1 MITLTEEN
9 YLKAI
14 LTISLR
20 ENSRVNT
27 NAIANEINTSAASVS
42 DMLRKLQ
49 DKKLINYE
57 KYRGV
62 KLSKKGS
69 ILAISIIRKHRLW
82 ETFLVKKLNFNWGEV
97 HEVAEQLE
105 HIKSE
110 DLINKLD
117 KFLNYPK
124 FDPHG
129 EPIPSK
135 DGAIPNRDTIP
146 LNKLNSGDIGLV
158 MGVNLDEKEF
168 LDYLTKLNIRIGTKI
183 EIKDK
188 IDFDQSL
195 NIRIENTNYH
205 ISYEVAKHLL
215 IKTKI

>member
-1 MITLTEEN
+1 MLTLAEEN
-9 YLKAI
+9 HLKAI
-14 LTISLR
+14 LSISLI
-20 ENSRVNT
+20 NPKKITT
-27 NAIANEINTSAASVS
+27 NAIAKEISISPASVS
-42 DMLRKLQ
+42 DMLKKLLE
-49 DKKLINYE
+49 KKLIKYE
-57 KYRGV
+57 KYQGV
-62 KLSKKGS
+62 SLSKKGL
-69 ILAISIIRKHRLW
+69 ILATNILRKHRLW
-82 ETFLVKKLNFNWGEV
+82 ECFLVNKLKFDWAEV
-97 HEVAEQLE
+97 HDIAEQLE
-105 HIKSE
+105 HIRSVK
-110 DLINKLD
+110 LIDKLD
-117 KFLNYPK
+117 SYLNFPK
-124 FDPHG
+124 YDPHG

-195 NIRIENTNYH
+195 NIRIENNNYH

>member
-1 MITLTEEN
+1 MISKTVEN
-9 YLKAI
+9 YLKNI
-14 LTISLR
+14 FLLS
-20 ENSRVNT
+20 ENNKVVT
-27 NAIANEINTSAASVS
+27 TNEISRKLKIKASSAS
-42 DMLRKLQ
+42 DMLKKMK
-49 DKKLINYE
+49 DKGLLNYE
-57 KYRGV
+57 KYNGV
-62 KLSKKGS
+62 SLTVKGKK
-69 ILAISIIRKHRLW
+69 IATTIVRKHRLW

-195 NIRIENTNYH
+195 NIRIENNNYH

>member
-1 MITLTEEN
+1 MITLAEEN

-14 LTISLR
+14 FTIFVR
-20 ENSRVNT
+20 ENDRVNT
-27 NAIANEINTSAASVS
+27 NSIAKEINTSPASVS
-42 DMLRKLQ
+42 DMIRKLQ

-62 KLSKKGS
+62 ELSKNGLK
-69 ILAISIIRKHRLW
+69 LATRIIRKHRLW
-82 ETFLVKKLNFNWGEV
+82 ETFLVNKLNFNWGEV

-105 HIKSE
+105 HIKSK
-110 DLINKLD
+110 DLIDKLD
-117 KFLNYPK
+117 EFLNYPK

-135 DGAIPNRDTIP
+135 EGAMPSSNTTP
-146 LNKLNSGDIGLV
+146 LNELVCGTIGLV
-158 MGVNLDEKEF
+158 MGVSLDERQF
-168 LDYLTKLNIRIGTKI
+168 LNYLTRLNIKIGTKI

-195 NIRIENTNYH
+195 NIRIENNNFH
-205 ISYEVAKHLL
+205 ISCDVAKHLL
-215 IKTKI
+215 IKTII